1 MVNMAN
7 LMLEVFYH
15 NLTLLKSKFYEE
27 NSSHKPLRNNLAA
40 ICLKEKLLK
49 IPKAN

>member
-27 NSSHKPLRNNLAA
+27 NTAGINLCATT
-40 ICLKEKLLK
+40 
-49 IPKAN
+49 

>member
-1 MVNMAN
+1 MVNVAN

-27 NSSHKPLRNNLAA
+27 NAA
-40 ICLKEKLLK
+40 VIKLCAT
-49 IPKAN
+49 I